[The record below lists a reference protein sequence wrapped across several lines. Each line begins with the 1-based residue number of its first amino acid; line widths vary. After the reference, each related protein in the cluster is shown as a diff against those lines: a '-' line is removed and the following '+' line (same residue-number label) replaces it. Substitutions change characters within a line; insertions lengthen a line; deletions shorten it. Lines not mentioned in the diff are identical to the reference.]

1 MIRSARHRL
10 SLIARLRGA
19 GRQCATGA
27 VALFVAVWINMA
39 LQPCLMA
46 AEPLLPEQH
55 QESGCPHCPPS
66 TASHCGDAD
75 EARCAY
81 VDGFDFDGRSPTD
94 LTSGIELAPVVVQT
108 AALFEFLPDRAT
120 ISGTHD
126 SGPPPTGPPL
136 FVRHCS
142 FLN

>member
-1 MIRSARHRL
+1 MTPFSRHQS
-10 SLIARLRGA
+10 SLISGLRCA
-19 GRQCATGA
+19 GRHCAAGVVT
-27 VALFVAVWINMA
+27 LFVAVWLNMA
-39 LQPCLMA
+39 LHPCLMA

-55 QESGCPHCPPS
+55 HESGCPHCPPA
-66 TASHCGDAD
+66 TASHCDDGD

-81 VDGFDFDGRSPTD
+81 VDGFDFDGRSPADVTA
-94 LTSGIELAPVVVQT
+94 GIDLAPVVAQMAGLV
-108 AALFEFLPDRAT
+108 EFQPDRAA
-120 ISGTHD
+120 IAGICD

>member
-1 MIRSARHRL
+1 MNRSERHRP

-19 GRQCATGA
+19 GRRCATGA
-27 VALFVAVWINMA
+27 VVLFATVWLNMA

-55 QESGCPHCPPS
+55 HESGCPHCPP
-66 TASHCGDAD
+66 AKDSHCGDVD

-81 VDGFDFDGRSPTD
+81 VDGFDFDGRSAAD
-94 LTSGIELAPVVVQT
+94 LSAGIDLAPCMKMAGVIKLQ
-108 AALFEFLPDRAT
+108 PDRAA
-120 ISGTHD
+120 IAGIYD
-126 SGPPPTGPPL
+126 DGPPPTGPPL